1 MDVKLAEY
9 RARKRKEATIQK
21 SKESFYKLFSFMLE
35 NKNKVWLCYTTV
47 NNSYSNYRVVVMS
60 FNLQS

>member
-21 SKESFYKLFSFMLE
+21 SKESFHKLFSFMLE
-35 NKNKVWLCYTTV
+35 NKNKVWLCYATV